1 MKKTALVL
9 VLAGVLS
16 CQSSEEVVEL
26 RQKVDTDKK
35 VSISKRSL
43 GQESIYK
50 DSANIIYPVEFEIK
64 HVSSKVRD
72 VGLYYRIDDVFLKR
86 IQDVFLKR
94 IQDYM
99 VYNGDTDSI
108 IYAIEDLQYNEFPKS
123 IVLRQYNFRKISS
136 EEAEN
141 LLKKYGQKSLST
153 IKDYEEVNLTSY
165 KEFKKDHP
173 EMIEKLRKIP
183 DSIILSVAVKGS
195 EPQLIRKK
203 IEW

>member
-1 MKKTALVL
+1 MKKTALIL
-9 VLAGVLS
+9 ALAGVLS
-16 CQSSEEVVEL
+16 CQSSEEVIEL
-26 RQKVDTDKK
+26 HQKVETDKK
-35 VSISKRSL
+35 VSISKISI
-43 GQESIYK
+43 GQDSIYK

-64 HVSSKVRD
+64 HVSPKVRD
-72 VGLYYRIDDVFLKR
+72 VGLYYKVDDTFLN
-86 IQDVFLKR
+86 L
-94 IQDYM
+94 IQDYA
-99 VYNGDTDSI
+99 VYNGDRDSI
-108 IYAIEDLQYNEFPKS
+108 IYSIEDPRYNEVPKS
-123 IVLRQYNFRKISS
+123 IVLRQRNFRKISAV
-136 EEAEN
+136 EAET
-141 LLKKYGQKSLST
+141 LLKQYKKKNMAT

>member
-9 VLAGVLS
+9 ALAGVLS
-16 CQSSEEVVEL
+16 CQSSEEVIDL
-26 RQKVDTDKK
+26 HQKVETDKK
-35 VSISKRSL
+35 VSISKISI
-43 GQESIYK
+43 GQDSINK

-64 HVSSKVRD
+64 HVSPKVRD
-72 VGLYYRIDDVFLKR
+72 VGLYYKVDDTFLN
-86 IQDVFLKR
+86 L
-94 IQDYM
+94 IQDYA
-99 VYNGDTDSI
+99 VYNGDRDSI
-108 IYAIEDLQYNEFPKS
+108 IYSIEDPRYNEVPKS
-123 IVLRQYNFRKISS
+123 IVLRQRNFRKISAV
-136 EEAEN
+136 EAET
-141 LLKKYGQKSLST
+141 LLKQYKKKNMAT

-183 DSIILSVAVKGS
+183 DSIILSVAVKDS

>member
-1 MKKTALVL
+1 MKKTALIL
-9 VLAGVLS
+9 ALAGVLS
-16 CQSSEEVVEL
+16 CQSSEEAIEL
-26 RQKVDTDKK
+26 RQKVETDKK
-35 VSISKRSL
+35 VSISKISI
-43 GQESIYK
+43 GQDSINK

-64 HVSSKVRD
+64 SISSRLRSMW
-72 VGLYYRIDDVFLKR
+72 LYYRVDDKILEQIKHFM
-86 IQDVFLKR
+86 I
-94 IQDYM
+94 
-99 VYNGDTDSI
+99 YNGDTDSI

-123 IVLRQYNFRKISS
+123 IVLRQRNFRKISS

-153 IKDYEEVNLTSY
+153 IKDYEEVDLTSY

-183 DSIILSVAVKGS
+183 DSIIIGAAVKGG
-195 EPQLIRKK
+195 ERQLIRKK

>member
-9 VLAGVLS
+9 ALAGVLS
-16 CQSSEEVVEL
+16 CQSSEEVIEL
-26 RQKVDTDKK
+26 HQKVETDKK

-43 GQESIYK
+43 GQDSINK

-64 HVSSKVRD
+64 HVSPKVRAI
-72 VGLYYRIDDVFLKR
+72 GFYYKVDDTFLN
-86 IQDVFLKR
+86 L
-94 IQDYM
+94 IQDYA

-108 IYAIEDLQYNEFPKS
+108 IYSIEDPRYNEVPKS
-123 IVLRQYNFRKISS
+123 IVLRQRNFRKISVV
-136 EEAEN
+136 EAET
-141 LLKKYGQKSLST
+141 LLKQYKKKNMAT
-153 IKDYEEVNLTSY
+153 IKDYEEVDLTSY

-183 DSIILSVAVKGS
+183 DSIILSVAVKDS

>member
-9 VLAGVLS
+9 ALVGIIS
-16 CQSSEEVVEL
+16 CQSSEEVIEL
-26 RQKVDTDKK
+26 RQKVETDKK
-35 VSISKRSL
+35 VSISKISI
-43 GQESIYK
+43 GQDSINK
-50 DSANIIYPVEFEIK
+50 DSVNIIYPVEFEIK

-72 VGLYYRIDDVFLKR
+72 VRLYYRVDDIILGQIKHFM
-86 IQDVFLKR
+86 I
-94 IQDYM
+94 
-99 VYNGDTDSI
+99 YNGDTDSI

-123 IVLRQYNFRKISS
+123 IVLRQRNFRKISS

-153 IKDYEEVNLTSY
+153 IKDYEEVDLTSY

>member
-1 MKKTALVL
+1 MKKTALIL
-9 VLAGVLS
+9 ALAGVLS
-16 CQSSEEVVEL
+16 CQSSEEVIEL
-26 RQKVDTDKK
+26 RQKVETDKK
-35 VSISKRSL
+35 VSISKISI
-43 GQESIYK
+43 GQDSINK

-64 HVSSKVRD
+64 HVSPKVRD
-72 VGLYYRIDDVFLKR
+72 VGLYYKVDDTFLN
-86 IQDVFLKR
+86 L
-94 IQDYM
+94 IQDYA
-99 VYNGDTDSI
+99 VYNGDRDSI
-108 IYAIEDLQYNEFPKS
+108 IYSIEDPRYNEVPKS
-123 IVLRQYNFRKISS
+123 IVLRQRNFRKISAV
-136 EEAEN
+136 EAET
-141 LLKKYGQKSLST
+141 LLKQYKKKNMAT

>member
-9 VLAGVLS
+9 ALVGIIS
-16 CQSSEEVVEL
+16 CQSSEEVIEL
-26 RQKVDTDKK
+26 HQKIETDKK
-35 VSISKRSL
+35 VSISKISI
-43 GQESIYK
+43 GQDSINK

-64 HVSSKVRD
+64 HVSPKVRD
-72 VGLYYRIDDVFLKR
+72 VGLYYKVDDTFLN
-86 IQDVFLKR
+86 L
-94 IQDYM
+94 IQDYA

-153 IKDYEEVNLTSY
+153 IKDYEEVDLTSY
-165 KEFKKDHP
+165 KEFKKDYP

-183 DSIILSVAVKGS
+183 DSIIIGAAVKDS

>member
-9 VLAGVLS
+9 ALAGVLS
-16 CQSSEEVVEL
+16 CQSSEEVIEL
-26 RQKVDTDKK
+26 RQKVETDKK
-35 VSISKRSL
+35 VSISKISI
-43 GQESIYK
+43 GQDSINK

-64 HVSSKVRD
+64 SISSRLRSMW
-72 VGLYYRIDDVFLKR
+72 LYYRVDDIILEQIKHFM
-86 IQDVFLKR
+86 I
-94 IQDYM
+94 
-99 VYNGDTDSI
+99 YNGDTDSI

-123 IVLRQYNFRKISS
+123 IVLRQRNFRKISAV
-136 EEAEN
+136 EAET
-141 LLKKYGQKSLST
+141 LLKQYKKKNMAN

>member
-9 VLAGVLS
+9 ALAGVLS

-26 RQKVDTDKK
+26 RQKVETDKK

-64 HVSSKVRD
+64 HVSPKVRD
-72 VGLYYRIDDVFLKR
+72 VRLYYRID
-86 IQDVFLKR
+86 DVFLKR

-123 IVLRQYNFRKISS
+123 IVLKQYNFRKISAV
-136 EEAEN
+136 EAET

-153 IKDYEEVNLTSY
+153 IKDYEEVDLTSY

-173 EMIEKLRKIP
+173 EMIAKLRKIP

>member
-9 VLAGVLS
+9 ALAGVLS

-26 RQKVDTDKK
+26 RQKVETDKK
-35 VSISKRSL
+35 VRISKRSL

-64 HVSSKVRD
+64 HVSPKVRD
-72 VGLYYRIDDVFLKR
+72 VGLYYRID
-86 IQDVFLKR
+86 DVFLKR

-153 IKDYEEVNLTSY
+153 IKEGEEVDLTSY

-183 DSIILSVAVKGS
+183 DSIIIGAAVKGS
-195 EPQLIRKK
+195 EPKLIRKK
-203 IEW
+203 NRVVENV

>member
-72 VGLYYRIDDVFLKR
+72 VGLYYRID
-86 IQDVFLKR
+86 DVFLKR

>member
-1 MKKTALVL
+1 MKKTALIL
-9 VLAGVLS
+9 ALAGVLS
-16 CQSSEEVVEL
+16 CQSSEEVIEL
-26 RQKVDTDKK
+26 HQKVETDKK
-35 VSISKRSL
+35 VRISKRSL

-72 VGLYYRIDDVFLKR
+72 VRLYYRVDDIILGQIKHFM
-86 IQDVFLKR
+86 I
-94 IQDYM
+94 
-99 VYNGDTDSI
+99 YNGDTDSI

-123 IVLRQYNFRKISS
+123 IVLRQRNFRKISAV
-136 EEAEN
+136 EAET
-141 LLKKYGQKSLST
+141 LLKQYKKKNMAT
-153 IKDYEEVNLTSY
+153 IKDYEEVDLTSY

-173 EMIEKLRKIP
+173 KMIEKLRKIP
-183 DSIILSVAVKGS
+183 DSIILSVAVKDS

>member
-9 VLAGVLS
+9 ALVGVLS
-16 CQSSEEVVEL
+16 CQSSEEVIEL
-26 RQKVDTDKK
+26 RQKVETDKK
-35 VSISKRSL
+35 VSISKISI

-72 VGLYYRIDDVFLKR
+72 VGLYYRIDDVF
-86 IQDVFLKR
+86 FLR

-153 IKDYEEVNLTSY
+153 IKDYEEVDLTSY

>member
-1 MKKTALVL
+1 MKKTALIL
-9 VLAGVLS
+9 ALAGGVS
-16 CQSSEEVVEL
+16 CQSSEEVIEL
-26 RQKVDTDKK
+26 HQKVETDKN
-35 VSISKRSL
+35 VRISKRSL
-43 GQESIYK
+43 GQESIYQ

-64 HVSSKVRD
+64 HVSPKVRD
-72 VGLYYRIDDVFLKR
+72 VGLYYRVDDR
-86 IQDVFLKR
+86 ILGQIKHFM
-94 IQDYM
+94 I
-99 VYNGDTDSI
+99 YNGDTDSI
-108 IYAIEDLQYNEFPKS
+108 IYAIEDLRYNEFPKS
-123 IVLRQYNFRKISS
+123 IVLRQRNFRKISAV
-136 EEAEN
+136 EAET

-153 IKDYEEVNLTSY
+153 IKDYEEVDLTSY

>member
-1 MKKTALVL
+1 MKKTALIL
-9 VLAGVLS
+9 ALAGVLS
-16 CQSSEEVVEL
+16 CQSSEEAIEL
-26 RQKVDTDKK
+26 RQKVETDKK
-35 VSISKRSL
+35 VRISKRSL

-64 HVSSKVRD
+64 HVSPKVRAI
-72 VGLYYRIDDVFLKR
+72 GFYYKVDDTFLN
-86 IQDVFLKR
+86 L
-94 IQDYM
+94 IQDYA

-108 IYAIEDLQYNEFPKS
+108 IYSIEDPRYNEVPKS
-123 IVLRQYNFRKISS
+123 IVLRQRNFRKISS

-153 IKDYEEVNLTSY
+153 IKDYEEVDLTSY

-183 DSIILSVAVKGS
+183 DSIIIGAAVKGG
-195 EPQLIRKK
+195 ERQLIRKK

>member
-9 VLAGVLS
+9 ALAGVLS

-26 RQKVDTDKK
+26 RQKVETDKK
-35 VSISKRSL
+35 VRISKRSL

-64 HVSSKVRD
+64 HVSPKVRAI
-72 VGLYYRIDDVFLKR
+72 GFYYKVDDTFLN
-86 IQDVFLKR
+86 L
-94 IQDYM
+94 IQDYA

-108 IYAIEDLQYNEFPKS
+108 IYSIEDPRYNEVPKS
-123 IVLRQYNFRKISS
+123 IVLRQRNFRKISS

-153 IKDYEEVNLTSY
+153 IKEGEEVDLTSY

-173 EMIEKLRKIP
+173 EMIAKLRKIP
-183 DSIILSVAVKGS
+183 DSIIIGVAVKGG
-195 EPQLIRKK
+195 ERQLIRKK

>member
-1 MKKTALVL
+1 MKKTPLVL
-9 VLAGVLS
+9 ALAGVLS
-16 CQSSEEVVEL
+16 CQSSEEVIEL
-26 RQKVDTDKK
+26 HQKVETDKK
-35 VSISKRSL
+35 VRISKRSL

-64 HVSSKVRD
+64 HVSPKVRD
-72 VGLYYRIDDVFLKR
+72 VGLYYRID
-86 IQDVFLKR
+86 DVFLKR

-136 EEAEN
+136 EEAET

-153 IKDYEEVNLTSY
+153 IKEGEEVDLTSY

-183 DSIILSVAVKGS
+183 DSIILSVAVKDS

>member
-9 VLAGVLS
+9 ALAGVLS
-16 CQSSEEVVEL
+16 CQSSEEVIEL
-26 RQKVDTDKK
+26 HQKVETDKK

-64 HVSSKVRD
+64 SISSRFRSMW
-72 VGLYYRIDDVFLKR
+72 LYYRVDDRMLN
-86 IQDVFLKR
+86 L

-99 VYNGDTDSI
+99 SYNGDTDSI
-108 IYAIEDLQYNEFPKS
+108 IYAENLRHNEYPKS

-153 IKDYEEVNLTSY
+153 IKDYEEVDLTSY

-183 DSIILSVAVKGS
+183 DSIILSVAVKDS

>member
-1 MKKTALVL
+1 MKKTALIL
-9 VLAGVLS
+9 ALAGVLS
-16 CQSSEEVVEL
+16 CQSSEEAIEL
-26 RQKVDTDKK
+26 RQKVETDKK
-35 VSISKRSL
+35 VSISKISI
-43 GQESIYK
+43 GQDSINK

-64 HVSSKVRD
+64 HVSPKVRD
-72 VGLYYRIDDVFLKR
+72 VGLYYRID
-86 IQDVFLKR
+86 DVFLKR

-136 EEAEN
+136 EEAET

-153 IKDYEEVNLTSY
+153 IKEGEEVDLTSY

-183 DSIILSVAVKGS
+183 DSIILSVAVKDS

>member
-9 VLAGVLS
+9 ALAGVLS
-16 CQSSEEVVEL
+16 CQSSEEVIEL
-26 RQKVDTDKK
+26 HQKVETDKK
-35 VSISKRSL
+35 VRISKRSL

-64 HVSSKVRD
+64 HVSPKVRD
-72 VGLYYRIDDVFLKR
+72 VGLYYRID
-86 IQDVFLKR
+86 DVFLKR

-136 EEAEN
+136 EEAET

-153 IKDYEEVNLTSY
+153 IKEGEEVDLTSY

-183 DSIILSVAVKGS
+183 DSIILSVAVKDS

>member
-1 MKKTALVL
+1 MKKTVL
-9 VLAGVLS
+9 ILTLAGVIS
-16 CQSSEEVVEL
+16 CQSSEEVIEL
-26 RQKVDTDKK
+26 RQKVETDKK
-35 VSISKRSL
+35 VSISKISI
-43 GQESIYK
+43 GQDSINK

-64 HVSSKVRD
+64 SISSRFRSMW
-72 VGLYYRIDDVFLKR
+72 LYYRVDDRMLN
-86 IQDVFLKR
+86 L

-99 VYNGDTDSI
+99 SYNGDTDSI
-108 IYAIEDLQYNEFPKS
+108 IYAENLRHNEYPKS

-153 IKDYEEVNLTSY
+153 IKDYEEVDLTSY

>member
-1 MKKTALVL
+1 MKKTALIL
-9 VLAGVLS
+9 ALAGVLS
-16 CQSSEEVVEL
+16 CQSSEEVIEL
-26 RQKVDTDKK
+26 HQKVETDKK

-50 DSANIIYPVEFEIK
+50 DSANIIYPVEVEIK
-64 HVSSKVRD
+64 HVSPKVRD
-72 VGLYYRIDDVFLKR
+72 VGLYYRID
-86 IQDVFLKR
+86 DVFLKR

-136 EEAEN
+136 EEAET

-153 IKDYEEVNLTSY
+153 IKEGEEVDLTSY

-183 DSIILSVAVKGS
+183 DSIILSVAVKDS

>member
-9 VLAGVLS
+9 ALAGVLS

-26 RQKVDTDKK
+26 RQKVETDKK
-35 VSISKRSL
+35 VRISKRSL

-64 HVSSKVRD
+64 HVSPKVRD
-72 VGLYYRIDDVFLKR
+72 VGLYYRID
-86 IQDVFLKR
+86 DVFLKR

-153 IKDYEEVNLTSY
+153 IKEGEEVDLTSY